1 MHGYDPYDFSR
12 QVQTGK
18 SMGEF
23 GDVDT
28 TRKIGRQGWKVQTKE
43 RNTEKNRKK
52 RKSLSK
58 LWNFLKTIRATK

>member
-43 RNTEKNRKK
+43 RNTEKKK
-52 RKSLSK
+52 RNRKSLSR

>member
-1 MHGYDPYDFSR
+1 MNPYDFSR
-12 QVQTGK
+12 QIQTGK

-28 TRKIGRQGWKVQTKE
+28 TRTTGRQGWKVK
-43 RNTEKNRKK
+43 TETNRVKIKQRK
-52 RKSLSK
+52 RKSLGK

>member
-1 MHGYDPYDFSR
+1 MNPYDFSR
-12 QVQTGK
+12 QIQTGK

-28 TRKIGRQGWKVQTKE
+28 TRTTGRQGWKVK
-43 RNTEKNRKK
+43 TETNRVKIKQRK

>member
-1 MHGYDPYDFSR
+1 MNHDLYNFSR
-12 QVQTGK
+12 TKLHGK

-23 GDVDT
+23 GPTDT
-28 TRKIGRQGWKVQTKE
+28 TRKKGRQGWKVKVETNQVKIKQ
-43 RNTEKNRKK
+43 RK

>member
-1 MHGYDPYDFSR
+1 MNPYDFSR
-12 QVQTGK
+12 QIQTGK

-28 TRKIGRQGWKVQTKE
+28 TRKKGRQGWKVKVET
-43 RNTEKNRKK
+43 NRVKIKQRK

>member
-1 MHGYDPYDFSR
+1 MQGYDPYDFSK
-12 QVQTGK
+12 VQTGK

-28 TRKIGRQGWKVQTKE
+28 TRTKGRQGWKVKIET
-43 RNTEKNRKK
+43 NPRKK
-52 RKSLSK
+52 KRNRKSLSK

>member
-1 MHGYDPYDFSR
+1 MHGYDPYDFSK
-12 QVQTGK
+12 VQTGK

-43 RNTEKNRKK
+43 RNTEKKK
-52 RKSLSK
+52 RNRKSLSK